1 VLPQDYFPFG
11 WSRKRSLMAYRAW
24 RVRGIDDSNGSAVA
38 VQFMRWPDDTEL
50 EAVEN
55 DEEEE
60 ELDDDEAEDSPE
72 EPEEEPLGRR
82 GRQPKRLR
90 TRITIYFS
98 VFSTT
103 TLQLRTI
110 VEASLAPAAAL
121 PASSTAQPSEADML
135 RYFKSPSSWEMRSQ
149 ISQQYT
155 KNL

>member
-1 VLPQDYFPFG
+1 MG
-11 WSRKRSLMAYRAW
+11 CGECCW
-24 RVRGIDDSNGSAVA
+24 RCAEWCPGARCQLIND
-38 VQFMRWPDDTEL
+38 
-50 EAVEN
+50 EA

-60 ELDDDEAEDSPE
+60 KELDDDDDAEDSPV
-72 EPEEEPLGRR
+72 EPEEEPHGRR
-82 GRQPKRLR
+82 RRQPKRLR

-121 PASSTAQPSEADML
+121 PVSALAQPTEADML

-155 KNL
+155 KNM